1 MEISNVKVDINKLK
15 ELRERTGAGVM
26 ECREALIR
34 ADGDIDRAIEILR
47 ERGVQIAE
55 KKAARVAS
63 QGLIDAYIHAGGR
76 IGAMVEVNC
85 ETDFVARLD
94 EFKTLVRE
102 VAMQVA
108 AMGPKYVSA
117 EELPPDSDEAPEEVC
132 LLEQPYIRDPSRK
145 VKDLVTE
152 LIAKTGENIKIRRFC
167 RYELGGI

>member
-1 MEISNVKVDINKLK
+1 MESANVKVDINKLK

-76 IGAMVEVNC
+76 IGAM
-85 ETDFVARLD
+85 
-94 EFKTLVRE
+94 
-102 VAMQVA
+102 
-108 AMGPKYVSA
+108 G
-117 EELPPDSDEAPEEVC
+117 
-132 LLEQPYIRDPSRK
+132 
-145 VKDLVTE
+145 
-152 LIAKTGENIKIRRFC
+152 
-167 RYELGGI
+167 